1 LGPGPFTRLMNPSFA
16 PLSKINRALRGA
28 GRRPGIERLWFFAA
42 LTLGILVTA
51 LGWAQLR
58 DHERDLE
65 QAYHDAAA
73 DRLTQQISE
82 RLGKVDFILRG
93 VAGLFGAHSLI
104 ERREY
109 ETYVAGVNPTE
120 ALPEMVGIGFLR
132 RAETVRAEAI
142 EALLSASYDRK
153 IRIFPAPDPLRSKVV
168 FPVGFIWP
176 LDERTNFFIG
186 YDGYAEPVRRNAI
199 DMALRSSVLAM
210 TAPLI
215 LRAVGSGKPIPG
227 VLFYRVA
234 RSIDQTSAGD
244 VTDGLIAMGI
254 NGDVMFGSLRDIA
267 APGYGLLVEDVGESA
282 PQLLYRSADAPLQPA
297 FVAVR
302 QVQIGGRQ
310 WRLSLIAP
318 PLARP
323 LAVSTLA
330 GIGGLVGNCMLAL
343 LIASLSGQQ
352 RRARRVADILAE
364 DYRISEKRFEL
375 AVSAT
380 DDGIWEW
387 QAGLPW
393 MFLSPRCDRLMA
405 YPDGGLPRR
414 ARGIL
419 RVLPVAARREFLQAF
434 RSHLRGHGVL
444 ECILPIQRLDGSTG
458 WFHLAGR
465 TEFDASGR
473 PIRTA
478 GAVSDVTGLRHAQQE
493 VIDAHARLDAL
504 YRYASLGMALVDG
517 KDRYLQANAE
527 FCRITGYTEAELCSP
542 GLPAL
547 TPPEYAARDTQAV
560 VDACLGV
567 RAQAYEK
574 EFLNK
579 DGRRIPVMVATTA
592 VGRSD
597 GAHRWIVVEDV
608 TVRKAE
614 QRAIQEAHA
623 TNESLIAAMPDMLF
637 QLDGELRVVRYY
649 AEDKAGLSMAPETFL
664 GKRIEDVLSPGTA
677 RSFGDAALAA
687 DRSGRLQRLEY
698 SSRRG
703 GRMRH
708 FEARLR
714 TVRTGGTLVVVRDV
728 TDLKEAEL
736 ALRESEARWQFALDG
751 AGDGVW
757 DWNIVTGQVFRS
769 ARCLTMLGYAP
780 GEAQV
785 GQENWGSHVHP
796 DDLQALLQA
805 RAAHLRGE
813 SPSLASEARLLCKDG
828 SYTWVLVRGLVVER
842 AGDGRAL
849 RMIGTHSDIDEAKA
863 REAQILDH
871 NLNLAS
877 LVAARTKD
885 LQAAKE
891 AAEAANEAKSVFLAN
906 MSHELRTPMHGILS
920 YARLGETRVAT
931 AGHEKLRSY
940 FDRIRLSGD
949 RLMLLVNDLLDLSKF
964 EAGQMILNLG
974 PVQLNELVRDVIGE
988 FELLTQARGLRIVLE
1003 QNAHE
1008 LPICLVDAARI
1019 GQVVRN
1025 LLSNAVKF
1033 TPDGRA
1039 SHVRVET
1046 GTLPDGRPAVVI
1058 TVSDEGIGIPPDE
1071 LQAVFDKFVQSSR
1084 TRTGAGGTGLGLA
1097 ICREIVEAHRGRIVA
1112 RNNAAGGAEFI
1123 VELPSGLEPARAL
1136 PAPVATGE
1144 TG

>member
-1 LGPGPFTRLMNPSFA
+1 MNPSFA
-16 PLSKINRALRGA
+16 PLSKIKRTLREF
-28 GRRPGIERLWFFAA
+28 GRRPGIERLWFFVA
-42 LTLGILVTA
+42 LMLGILVTA

-73 DRLTQQISE
+73 DRLTQQMSE

-93 VAGLFGAHSLI
+93 VAGLFGAQNLV
-104 ERREY
+104 ERHEY
-109 ETYVAGVNPTE
+109 ETYVAGVKPTE
-120 ALPEMVGIGFLR
+120 ALPEMVGIGYLR
-132 RAETVRAEAI
+132 RVETARAEAI

-153 IRIFPAPDPLRSKVV
+153 IRILPPPDPLRSGVV
-168 FPVGFIWP
+168 FPVAYVWP
-176 LDERTNFFIG
+176 LDERTSFSIG
-186 YDGYAEPVRRNAI
+186 YDGYADPVRRRAI
-199 DMALRSSVLAM
+199 DMTLSSGALAM
-210 TAPLI
+210 TAPRA
-215 LRAVGSGKPIPG
+215 LRAVGSGKEIPG
-227 VLFYRVA
+227 VLFYRVV
-234 RSIDQTSAGD
+234 RSIDQTSVED
-244 VTDGLIAMGI
+244 VADGLIGMGI
-254 NGDVMFGSLRDIA
+254 SVDVMFGSLRDLA

-282 PQLLYRSADAPLQPA
+282 PQLLYRSEDAPLQTG

-302 QVQIGGRQ
+302 QVPIGGRQ

-318 PLARP
+318 PLAKP

-330 GIGGLVGNCMLAL
+330 GLGGLVGSAMLAF

-352 RRARRVADILAE
+352 RRARRLADILAE

-387 QAGLPW
+387 QAGQPW

-405 YPDGGLPRR
+405 YPDGGLPRS
-414 ARGIL
+414 ARGML
-419 RVLPVAARREFLQAF
+419 RVLPVAARREFLQAL
-434 RSHLRGHGVL
+434 RSHLRGQGVL
-444 ECILPIQRLDGSTG
+444 ECILPIQRLDGSVG

-465 TEFDASGR
+465 TEFDAAGR
-473 PIRTA
+473 PVRTA
-478 GAVSDVTGLRHAQQE
+478 GAVSDVTGLRLAQQE

-517 KDRYLQANAE
+517 KGCYLQANAE

-542 GLPAL
+542 GLPDL
-547 TPPEYAARDTQAV
+547 TPPEYAARDTRAV

-567 RAQAYEK
+567 RAQTYEK

-579 DGRRIPVMVATTA
+579 DGRRVPVMVATTA
-592 VGRSD
+592 VGGSD
-597 GAHRWIVVEDV
+597 GAHRWILVADV
-608 TVRKAE
+608 TARKAE

-637 QLDGELRVVRYY
+637 QLDGEMRVVRYH
-649 AEDKAGLSMAPETFL
+649 AEDKASLSIEPEDFL
-664 GKRIEDVLSPGTA
+664 GKRIEDVLSPRLA
-677 RSFGDAALAA
+677 RSFGTAALAA
-687 DRSGRLQRLEY
+687 ARSGRLQRLEY

-714 TVRTGGTLVVVRDV
+714 TVSTGGSLLVVRDV

-757 DWNIVTGQVFRS
+757 DWNIATGHVFRS
-769 ARCLTMLGYAP
+769 ERCLTMLGYAP
-780 GEAQV
+780 GETLI
-785 GQENWGSHVHP
+785 GQEDWGSHVHP
-796 DDLQALLQA
+796 DDLPALRQA

-813 SPSLASEARLLCKDG
+813 SPSLTHEARLLCKDG
-828 SYTWVLVRGLVVER
+828 RYKWVRVRGLVVER

-906 MSHELRTPMHGILS
+906 MSHELRTPMHSILS
-920 YARLGETRVAT
+920 YARLGETRVAS

-949 RLMLLVNDLLDLSKF
+949 RLMLLVNDLLDLSKL

-974 PVQLNELVRDVIGE
+974 PVHLNGLVRDVIGE
-988 FELLTQARGLRIVLE
+988 FDLLTQARGLQIVLA
-1003 QNAHE
+1003 QASSE
-1008 LPICLVDAARI
+1008 LPACLADAARI

-1033 TPDGRA
+1033 TQEGRVI
-1039 SHVRVET
+1039 HVWVEA
-1046 GTLPDGRPAVVI
+1046 GSLPDGRPAVVI
-1058 TVSDEGIGIPPDE
+1058 GVSDEGVGIPPDE
-1071 LQAVFDKFVQSSR
+1071 LHAVFDKFVQSSR

-1097 ICREIVEAHRGRIVA
+1097 ICREIVEAHHGRIMA

-1123 VELPSGLEPARAL
+1123 VELPSGLEPAQAL
-1136 PAPVATGE
+1136 PAPMATGE